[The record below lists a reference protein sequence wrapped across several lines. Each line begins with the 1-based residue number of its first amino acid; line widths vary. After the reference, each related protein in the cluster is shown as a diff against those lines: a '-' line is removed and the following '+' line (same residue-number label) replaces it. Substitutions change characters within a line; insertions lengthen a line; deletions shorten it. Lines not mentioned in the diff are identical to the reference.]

1 MNGPR
6 VNGRRVARPGVA
18 GVLSA
23 IVLPAAAIVAG
34 AIGGCGGNAPDLM
47 LIQRSGQGAGAGVTL
62 VVRDDGSVR
71 CPASMRRLSSPQLL
85 QARQLARDVQDA
97 SAKRLSFGPGPQSVL
112 SYAVTSAG
120 GRVSFS
126 DTSPG
131 LPPAL
136 LRLEGFARVVARQVC
151 GLAR

>member
-1 MNGPR
+1 
-6 VNGRRVARPGVA
+6 
-18 GVLSA
+18 
-23 IVLPAAAIVAG
+23 
-34 AIGGCGGNAPDLM
+34 M

-71 CPASMRRLSSPQLL
+71 CPQGPLRRLSSGQLL

-97 SAKRLSFGPGPQSVL
+97 SARRLAFGPGPQSVL
-112 SYAVTSAG
+112 AYAVTTAG

-131 LPPAL
+131 LPAAL
-136 LRLEGFARVVARQVC
+136 QRLEGFARQVARQVC